1 MQALHYCTCG
11 VRQLALKAPP
21 CPLQAQQWV
30 VNSTGGRDGEPVC
43 HQAAGQAP
51 PAGAACILPPACRCL
66 RAAAVAACFSSS
78 HSLCLLTQ
86 PRTAVLNLVMPSSWT
101 CPAGSAP
108 PGHWRRICQALCM
121 ACAPPPHNLPTHPWA
136 HPALPADILL
146 SWDYWELERKM
157 SEGGGPISELPT
169 IPKQFCSVEV
179 RQPLARRPRVLL
191 GTRVR
196 ACLDLATGSQLCLPA
211 LCSAGVCAGL

>member
-1 MQALHYCTCG
+1 LINHGEHAAAMQALHYCTCG

-86 PRTAVLNLVMPSSWT
+86 PRNAVLNLVMPSSWT
-101 CPAGSAP
+101 VPLAQRPRGTGAAFAKPCAWPAPRPPTTCQPTPGLTPPCLQTSCCPGTIGSWSA
-108 PGHWRRICQALCM
+108 RCQRA
-121 ACAPPPHNLPTHPWA
+121 
-136 HPALPADILL
+136 
-146 SWDYWELERKM
+146 
-157 SEGGGPISELPT
+157 GGPSP
-169 IPKQFCSVEV
+169 SY
-179 RQPLARRPRVLL
+179 RPSPSSFAAWR
-191 GTRVR
+191 
-196 ACLDLATGSQLCLPA
+196 
-211 LCSAGVCAGL
+211 